1 MGSADQTG
9 CQIWGPLNFIH
20 PEKARSLYIEHVYEH
35 YCKYWCSTRQ
45 GFLRKAKTFRK
56 EDTDVNMTGKVCMVT
71 GANQGIGY
79 AIAQA
84 FASRGAKVYM
94 VCRNKERGEIAVSK
108 IRSETDNKRV
118 FLEVC
123 DISSLQQIQTLTSR
137 FNDTNQPLHVLV
149 NNAGGLE
156 LTRRESEDGLEL
168 NFATNVAGM
177 FRITELLQPALK
189 KAAPDC
195 RVISV
200 SSSRMYLS
208 SLSMSLQFDDEGK
221 FNPMEHYQQYKRLQ
235 VAITE
240 YWAKIYGPQGIGFY
254 SMHPGWVETEAVR
267 RNNPKLYEKQ
277 RKFMRTPE
285 QGADTVLWLALKPR
299 SKLEQGGFFIDRSAR
314 AKHLPGFGTSY
325 TDESFSTTMR
335 VVREKCTLLMP

>member
-1 MGSADQTG
+1 
-9 CQIWGPLNFIH
+9 
-20 PEKARSLYIEHVYEH
+20 
-35 YCKYWCSTRQ
+35 
-45 GFLRKAKTFRK
+45 
-56 EDTDVNMTGKVCMVT
+56 MTGRVCMVT

-79 AIAQA
+79 TIAKT

-94 VCRNKERGEIAVSK
+94 ICRNKERGEIAVSNIK
-108 IRSETDNKRV
+108 SETNNKKV

-123 DISSLQQIQTLTSR
+123 DISSLQQIQSFTSR
-137 FNDTNQPLHVLV
+137 FNGTYQPLHVLV

-156 LTRRESEDGLEL
+156 PTRRDSVDGLEL

-208 SLSMSLQFDDEGK
+208 PLSMSLQFDGEGK
-221 FNPMEHYQQYKRLQ
+221 FNPMEQYQQNKRLQ

-254 SMHPGWVETEAVR
+254 SMHPGWVETEAVK
-267 RNNPKLYEKQ
+267 RNNPTLYEKQ
-277 RKFMRTPE
+277 RKLMRTPE
-285 QGADTVLWLALKPR
+285 QGADTVLWLALMPR
-299 SKLEQGGFFIDRSAR
+299 SKLKQGGFFIDRSAR

-325 TDESFSTTMR
+325 TDDNLSMTML
-335 VVREKCTLLMP
+335 VVREKCSLPMP